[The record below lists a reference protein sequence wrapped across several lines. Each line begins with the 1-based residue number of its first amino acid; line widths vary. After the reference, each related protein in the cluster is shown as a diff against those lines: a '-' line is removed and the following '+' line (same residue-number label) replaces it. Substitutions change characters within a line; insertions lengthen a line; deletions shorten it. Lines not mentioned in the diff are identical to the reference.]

1 MNDRPPLVR
10 EQSELKNIIEA
21 ALLAADRP
29 LTTKALRSL
38 FPNDGQPSSA
48 QIAEVLTTLEQEY
61 DARGVEL
68 RRVGKGYRFQSR
80 EKYAPWLRKLNA
92 ERPPRYSRAA
102 LETLAIIAYRQPVTR
117 GDIEEIRGVGVSTD
131 IMHALLDRGWV
142 KEVGRR
148 DVPGHPALFGT
159 TQEFLEYFSL
169 GSLNELPTLKER
181 REPAEVAKELNLRLP
196 LEITDGAI
204 EAQVDEEQSDVQSDA
219 QQSAE
224 IIHLDTAGKPR
235 SDNESESGL
244 ALDVDSEREVT

>member
-1 MNDRPPLVR
+1 MNDRPSPVK

-29 LTTKALRSL
+29 LTVKTLKYL
-38 FPNDGQPSSA
+38 FPTDGQPTSA
-48 QIAEVLTTLEQEY
+48 QIGEVLDTLGQEY
-61 DARGVEL
+61 DGRGIEL

-80 EKYAPWLRKLNA
+80 EKYAPWLRRLHD

-131 IMHALLDRGWV
+131 IMRMLVDRGWV

-159 TQEFLEYFSL
+159 TREFLDYFSL
-169 GSLNELPTLKER
+169 AGLNELPTLKER

-196 LEITDGAI
+196 LEMSDDGI
-204 EAQVDEEQSDVQSDA
+204 EASVDMERSDARSDVRH
-219 QQSAE
+219 SAE
-224 IIHLDTAGKPR
+224 IIHLDTTGKTP
-235 SDNESESGL
+235 SEPESESEPDLG
-244 ALDVDSEREVT
+244 VDSEREVT